1 MKRTTNYDLPTWEKD
16 DFIRMQDFNDLTGK
30 LDAALKS
37 GADAQTAL
45 QNAIKAVKATAEN
58 AYSSANKP
66 YIAGSYT
73 GNGGTQ
79 TVDLGFKPRFLVI
92 SRGFDKGDYSAD
104 YALFAGTPEHHR
116 HGLYRQDGDLQ
127 HLDLSAALAEHRRQ
141 DLQLSRTPL
150 SAKKEGPLLG
160 PSFFAVVIRC
170 IRGCWK
176 RSLRRRTDTY
186 R

>member
-1 MKRTTNYDLPTWEKD
+1 MCLSSSDFYFCGQKRKIAMKRTTNYDLPTWEKD

-66 YIAGSYT
+66 YVAGSYT

-104 YALFAGTPEHHR
+104 YALFAGTPE
-116 HGLYRQDGDLQ
+116 QID
-127 HLDLSAALAEHRRQ
+127 SWM
-141 DLQLSRTPL
+141 
-150 SAKKEGPLLG
+150 AK
-160 PSFFAVVIRC
+160 VVSI
-170 IRGCWK
+170 
-176 RSLRRRTDTY
+176 TDTGFTVKMATY
-186 R
+186 NTSTCPQLWLNTGGKTYSYIAFR

>member
-104 YALFAGTPEHHR
+104 YALFAGTPEQIDSWMAKVVSIIDT
-116 HGLYRQDGDLQ
+116 GFTVKMATYNTSTCPQLWLNTSGKTYSYL
-127 HLDLSAALAEHRRQ
+127 ALR
-141 DLQLSRTPL
+141 
-150 SAKKEGPLLG
+150 
-160 PSFFAVVIRC
+160 
-170 IRGCWK
+170 
-176 RSLRRRTDTY
+176 
-186 R
+186 

>member
-1 MKRTTNYDLPTWEKD
+1 MCLSSSDFYFCGQKRKIDMKRTTNYDLPTWEKD

-66 YIAGSYT
+66 YVAGSYT

-104 YALFAGTPEHHR
+104 YALFAGTPE
-116 HGLYRQDGDLQ
+116 QID
-127 HLDLSAALAEHRRQ
+127 SWM
-141 DLQLSRTPL
+141 
-150 SAKKEGPLLG
+150 AK
-160 PSFFAVVIRC
+160 VVSI
-170 IRGCWK
+170 
-176 RSLRRRTDTY
+176 TDTGFTVKMATY
-186 R
+186 NTSTCPQLWLNTSGKTYSYLALR

>member
-66 YIAGSYT
+66 YVAGSYT

-104 YALFAGTPEHHR
+104 YALFAGTPEQIDDWMAKVVSITNT
-116 HGLYRQDGDLQ
+116 GFTVKM
-127 HLDLSAALAEHRRQ
+127 AAYNTSTCP
-141 DLQLSRTPL
+141 QLWLNTSGRTY
-150 SAKKEGPLLG
+150 SYIA
-160 PSFFAVVIRC
+160 FR
-170 IRGCWK
+170 
-176 RSLRRRTDTY
+176 
-186 R
+186 

>member
-1 MKRTTNYDLPTWEKD
+1 MKRTINYDLPTWEKD

-66 YIAGSYT
+66 YVAGSYT

-104 YALFAGTPEHHR
+104 YALFAGTPE
-116 HGLYRQDGDLQ
+116 QID
-127 HLDLSAALAEHRRQ
+127 SWM
-141 DLQLSRTPL
+141 
-150 SAKKEGPLLG
+150 AK
-160 PSFFAVVIRC
+160 VVSI
-170 IRGCWK
+170 
-176 RSLRRRTDTY
+176 TDTGFTVKMATY
-186 R
+186 NTSTCPQLWLNTGGKTYSYLALR

>member
-79 TVDLGFKPRFLVI
+79 TVDLGFKPRVLVI

-104 YALFAGTPEHHR
+104 YALFAGTPE
-116 HGLYRQDGDLQ
+116 QID
-127 HLDLSAALAEHRRQ
+127 SWM
-141 DLQLSRTPL
+141 
-150 SAKKEGPLLG
+150 AK
-160 PSFFAVVIRC
+160 VVSI
-170 IRGCWK
+170 
-176 RSLRRRTDTY
+176 TDTGFTVKMATY
-186 R
+186 NTSTCPQLWLNTSGKTYSYLALR

>member
-16 DFIRMQDFNDLTGK
+16 DFIQMQDFNDLTGK

-104 YALFAGTPEHHR
+104 YALFAGTPE
-116 HGLYRQDGDLQ
+116 QID
-127 HLDLSAALAEHRRQ
+127 SWM
-141 DLQLSRTPL
+141 
-150 SAKKEGPLLG
+150 AK
-160 PSFFAVVIRC
+160 VVSI
-170 IRGCWK
+170 
-176 RSLRRRTDTY
+176 TDTGFTVKMATY
-186 R
+186 NTSTCPQLWLNTSGKTYSYLALR

>member
-58 AYSSANKP
+58 VYSSANKP
-66 YIAGSYT
+66 YVAGSYT

-104 YALFAGTPEHHR
+104 YALFAGTPE
-116 HGLYRQDGDLQ
+116 QID
-127 HLDLSAALAEHRRQ
+127 SWM
-141 DLQLSRTPL
+141 
-150 SAKKEGPLLG
+150 AK
-160 PSFFAVVIRC
+160 VVSI
-170 IRGCWK
+170 
-176 RSLRRRTDTY
+176 TDTGFTVKMATY
-186 R
+186 NTSTCPQLWLNTSGKTYSYIAFR

>member
-1 MKRTTNYDLPTWEKD
+1 MKRTANYDLPTWQQD
-16 DFIRMQDFNDLTGK
+16 DAIRMKDFNDLTGK

-66 YIAGSYT
+66 YVAGSYT

-92 SRGFDKGDYSAD
+92 SRGFDKGNYSAD
-104 YALFAGTPEHHR
+104 YALFAGTPE
-116 HGLYRQDGDLQ
+116 QID
-127 HLDLSAALAEHRRQ
+127 SWM
-141 DLQLSRTPL
+141 
-150 SAKKEGPLLG
+150 AK
-160 PSFFAVVIRC
+160 VVSI
-170 IRGCWK
+170 
-176 RSLRRRTDTY
+176 TDTGFTVKMATY
-186 R
+186 NTSTCPQLWLNTSGKTYSYIAFR

>member
-66 YIAGSYT
+66 YVAGSYT

-104 YALFAGTPEHHR
+104 YALFAGTPEQIDSWMAKVVSITNR
-116 HGLYRQDGDLQ
+116 GFTVKM
-127 HLDLSAALAEHRRQ
+127 AAYNTSTCP
-141 DLQLSRTPL
+141 QLWLNTSGRTY
-150 SAKKEGPLLG
+150 SYIA
-160 PSFFAVVIRC
+160 FR
-170 IRGCWK
+170 
-176 RSLRRRTDTY
+176 
-186 R
+186 

>member
-66 YIAGSYT
+66 YVAGSYT

-104 YALFAGTPEHHR
+104 YALFAGTPE
-116 HGLYRQDGDLQ
+116 QID
-127 HLDLSAALAEHRRQ
+127 SWM
-141 DLQLSRTPL
+141 
-150 SAKKEGPLLG
+150 AK
-160 PSFFAVVIRC
+160 VVSI
-170 IRGCWK
+170 
-176 RSLRRRTDTY
+176 TDTGFTVKMAAY
-186 R
+186 NTSTCPQLWLNTGGKTYSYIAFR

>member
-1 MKRTTNYDLPTWEKD
+1 MKRTINYDLPTWEKD

-104 YALFAGTPEHHR
+104 YALFAGTPE
-116 HGLYRQDGDLQ
+116 QID
-127 HLDLSAALAEHRRQ
+127 SWM
-141 DLQLSRTPL
+141 
-150 SAKKEGPLLG
+150 AK
-160 PSFFAVVIRC
+160 VVSI
-170 IRGCWK
+170 
-176 RSLRRRTDTY
+176 TDTGFTVKMATY
-186 R
+186 NTSTCPQLWLNTGGKTYSYLALR

>member
-66 YIAGSYT
+66 YVAGSYT

-104 YALFAGTPEHHR
+104 YALFAGTPE
-116 HGLYRQDGDLQ
+116 QID
-127 HLDLSAALAEHRRQ
+127 SWM
-141 DLQLSRTPL
+141 
-150 SAKKEGPLLG
+150 AK
-160 PSFFAVVIRC
+160 VVSI
-170 IRGCWK
+170 
-176 RSLRRRTDTY
+176 TDTGFTVKMAAY
-186 R
+186 NTSTCPQLWLNTSGKTYSYLALR

>member
-66 YIAGSYT
+66 YVAGSYT

-104 YALFAGTPEHHR
+104 YALFAGTPE
-116 HGLYRQDGDLQ
+116 QID
-127 HLDLSAALAEHRRQ
+127 SWM
-141 DLQLSRTPL
+141 
-150 SAKKEGPLLG
+150 AK
-160 PSFFAVVIRC
+160 VVSI
-170 IRGCWK
+170 
-176 RSLRRRTDTY
+176 TDTGFTVKMAAY
-186 R
+186 NTSTCPQLWLNTSGRTYSYIAFR

>member
-66 YIAGSYT
+66 YVAGSYT
-73 GNGGTQ
+73 GNGGAQ

-104 YALFAGTPEHHR
+104 YALFAGTPE
-116 HGLYRQDGDLQ
+116 QID
-127 HLDLSAALAEHRRQ
+127 SWM
-141 DLQLSRTPL
+141 
-150 SAKKEGPLLG
+150 AK
-160 PSFFAVVIRC
+160 VVSI
-170 IRGCWK
+170 
-176 RSLRRRTDTY
+176 TDTGFTVKMATY
-186 R
+186 NTSTCPQLWLNTGGKTYSYLALR

>member
-66 YIAGSYT
+66 YVAGSYT

-92 SRGFDKGDYSAD
+92 SRGFDKGDYSAG
-104 YALFAGTPEHHR
+104 YALFAGTPE
-116 HGLYRQDGDLQ
+116 QID
-127 HLDLSAALAEHRRQ
+127 SWM
-141 DLQLSRTPL
+141 
-150 SAKKEGPLLG
+150 AK
-160 PSFFAVVIRC
+160 VVSI
-170 IRGCWK
+170 
-176 RSLRRRTDTY
+176 TDTGFTVKMATY
-186 R
+186 NTSTCPQLWLNTSGKTYSYIAFR

>member
-1 MKRTTNYDLPTWEKD
+1 MKRTANYDLPTWQQD
-16 DFIRMQDFNDLTGK
+16 DAIRMKDFNDLTGK

-66 YIAGSYT
+66 YVAGSYT

-104 YALFAGTPEHHR
+104 YALFAGTPE
-116 HGLYRQDGDLQ
+116 QID
-127 HLDLSAALAEHRRQ
+127 SWM
-141 DLQLSRTPL
+141 
-150 SAKKEGPLLG
+150 AK
-160 PSFFAVVIRC
+160 VVSI
-170 IRGCWK
+170 
-176 RSLRRRTDTY
+176 TDTGFTVKMATY
-186 R
+186 NTSTCPQLWLNTGGKTYSYLALR

>member
-66 YIAGSYT
+66 YVAGSYT

-104 YALFAGTPEHHR
+104 YALFASTPE
-116 HGLYRQDGDLQ
+116 QID
-127 HLDLSAALAEHRRQ
+127 SWM
-141 DLQLSRTPL
+141 
-150 SAKKEGPLLG
+150 AK
-160 PSFFAVVIRC
+160 VVSI
-170 IRGCWK
+170 
-176 RSLRRRTDTY
+176 TDTGFTVKMATY
-186 R
+186 NTSTCPQLWLNTSGKTYSYIAFR

>member
-66 YIAGSYT
+66 YIAGRYT

-104 YALFAGTPEHHR
+104 YALFAGTPE
-116 HGLYRQDGDLQ
+116 QID
-127 HLDLSAALAEHRRQ
+127 SWM
-141 DLQLSRTPL
+141 
-150 SAKKEGPLLG
+150 AK
-160 PSFFAVVIRC
+160 VVSI
-170 IRGCWK
+170 
-176 RSLRRRTDTY
+176 TDTGFTVKMATY
-186 R
+186 NTSTCPQLWLNTGGKTYSYLALR

>member
-1 MKRTTNYDLPTWEKD
+1 MTRTANYDLPTWEQD
-16 DFIRMQDFNDLTGK
+16 DAIRMKDFNDLTGK

-104 YALFAGTPEHHR
+104 YALFAGTPE
-116 HGLYRQDGDLQ
+116 QID
-127 HLDLSAALAEHRRQ
+127 SWM
-141 DLQLSRTPL
+141 
-150 SAKKEGPLLG
+150 AK
-160 PSFFAVVIRC
+160 VVSI
-170 IRGCWK
+170 
-176 RSLRRRTDTY
+176 TDTGFTVKMATY
-186 R
+186 NTSTCPQLWLNTSGKTYSYLALR

>member
-66 YIAGSYT
+66 YVAGSYT

-104 YALFAGTPEHHR
+104 YALFAGTPE
-116 HGLYRQDGDLQ
+116 QID
-127 HLDLSAALAEHRRQ
+127 SWM
-141 DLQLSRTPL
+141 
-150 SAKKEGPLLG
+150 AK
-160 PSFFAVVIRC
+160 VVSI
-170 IRGCWK
+170 
-176 RSLRRRTDTY
+176 TDTGFTVKMATY
-186 R
+186 NTSTCPQLWLNTGGKTYSYIAFR

>member
-104 YALFAGTPEHHR
+104 YALFAGTPE
-116 HGLYRQDGDLQ
+116 QID
-127 HLDLSAALAEHRRQ
+127 SWM
-141 DLQLSRTPL
+141 
-150 SAKKEGPLLG
+150 AK
-160 PSFFAVVIRC
+160 VVSI
-170 IRGCWK
+170 
-176 RSLRRRTDTY
+176 TDTGFTVKMATY
-186 R
+186 NTSTCPQLWLNTGGKTYSYLALR

>member
-37 GADAQTAL
+37 CADAQTAL

-66 YIAGSYT
+66 YVAGSYT

-104 YALFAGTPEHHR
+104 YALFAGTPE
-116 HGLYRQDGDLQ
+116 QID
-127 HLDLSAALAEHRRQ
+127 SWM
-141 DLQLSRTPL
+141 
-150 SAKKEGPLLG
+150 AK
-160 PSFFAVVIRC
+160 VVSI
-170 IRGCWK
+170 
-176 RSLRRRTDTY
+176 TDTGFTVKMATY
-186 R
+186 NTSTCPQLWLNTSGKTYSYIAFR

>member
-30 LDAALKS
+30 LDTALKS

-66 YIAGSYT
+66 YVAGSYT

-104 YALFAGTPEHHR
+104 YTLFAGTPE
-116 HGLYRQDGDLQ
+116 QID
-127 HLDLSAALAEHRRQ
+127 SWM
-141 DLQLSRTPL
+141 
-150 SAKKEGPLLG
+150 AK
-160 PSFFAVVIRC
+160 VVSI
-170 IRGCWK
+170 
-176 RSLRRRTDTY
+176 TDTGFTVKMATY
-186 R
+186 NTSTCPQLWLNTSGKTYSYIAFR

>member
-1 MKRTTNYDLPTWEKD
+1 MKRTANYDLPTWEQD
-16 DFIRMQDFNDLTGK
+16 DAIRMKDFNDLTGK

-66 YIAGSYT
+66 YVAGSYT

-104 YALFAGTPEHHR
+104 YALFAGTPE
-116 HGLYRQDGDLQ
+116 QID
-127 HLDLSAALAEHRRQ
+127 SWM
-141 DLQLSRTPL
+141 
-150 SAKKEGPLLG
+150 AK
-160 PSFFAVVIRC
+160 VVSI
-170 IRGCWK
+170 
-176 RSLRRRTDTY
+176 TDTGFTVKMATY
-186 R
+186 NTSTCPQLWLNTSGKTYSYIAFR

>member
-1 MKRTTNYDLPTWEKD
+1 MKRTANYDLPTWEKD

-66 YIAGSYT
+66 YVAGSYT

-104 YALFAGTPEHHR
+104 YALFAGTPE
-116 HGLYRQDGDLQ
+116 QID
-127 HLDLSAALAEHRRQ
+127 SWM
-141 DLQLSRTPL
+141 
-150 SAKKEGPLLG
+150 AK
-160 PSFFAVVIRC
+160 VVSI
-170 IRGCWK
+170 
-176 RSLRRRTDTY
+176 TDTGFTVKMATY
-186 R
+186 NTSTCPQLWLNTSGKTYSYIAFR

>member
-104 YALFAGTPEHHR
+104 YALFAGTPE
-116 HGLYRQDGDLQ
+116 QID
-127 HLDLSAALAEHRRQ
+127 SWM
-141 DLQLSRTPL
+141 
-150 SAKKEGPLLG
+150 AK
-160 PSFFAVVIRC
+160 VVSI
-170 IRGCWK
+170 
-176 RSLRRRTDTY
+176 TDTGFTVKMATY
-186 R
+186 NTSTCPQLWLNTSGKTYSYLALR